1 MAYRWFIGYPL
12 NEQVP
17 HFSTVSYNFKHR
29 FNTASVECI
38 FRWVLKAAADE
49 GYLDREAHGKKP
61 FDENNNGNDSG
72 SGDNSGKSE
81 MVEKTVSTTDPE
93 CGVFHKGE
101 HKKVFAYEAH
111 TACDKHNFI
120 LGVHVTPGNIHD
132 SVAFDSLYDDICQH
146 YPEHKIVAADSAYKT
161 PWICK
166 RIFESGRVLTS
177 AYTRPKTKDGKPLTC
192 YLLFCPV
199 GVSGRRYTLPERS

>member
-1 MAYRWFIGYPL
+1 MF
-12 NEQVP
+12 
-17 HFSTVSYNFKHR
+17 
-29 FNTASVECI
+29 
-38 FRWVLKAAADE
+38 DE
-49 GYLDREAHGKKP
+49 INKDRETHGKKP

-166 RIFESGRVLTS
+166 RIFESGRVLT
-177 AYTRPKTKDGKPLTC
+177 
-192 YLLFCPV
+192 
-199 GVSGRRYTLPERS
+199 